1 MLKIAGK
8 LEALGQL
15 LPEDIPA
22 DQASRAGAVVRMFD
36 GRQVTISGLTHEEC
50 RKLAGDFG
58 EPLTLRLEG
67 LPC

>member
-8 LEALGQL
+8 LEAIGQL
-15 LPEDIPA
+15 LPENIPA
-22 DQASRAGAVVRMFD
+22 DPAARAGAVVRMLD

-50 RKLAGDFG
+50 RRLAGDLG
-58 EPLTLRLEG
+58 EPLTLKLEG